1 MEKEM
6 EITDLSALVEAGDD
20 KGATQIYEVGYHL
33 IPSVSDDD
41 AETEVAPLM
50 KALKSASADVIGER
64 APLRMPLA
72 YGIDKKVD
80 GVLRTYDEAL
90 FGWVAFEC
98 APAMISDIDQAF
110 KKHPS
115 VLRHLVVKTNR
126 DTVSAVLADPSLD
139 AAMVKEPVSGAS
151 EDDSEAVVESVGADP
166 EEVTA

>member
-6 EITDLSALVEAGDD
+6 EITDLSALVDAGDD

-33 IPSVSDDD
+33 VPSVSDDD
-41 AETEVAPLM
+41 AEKEVAPLM
-50 KALKSASADVIGER
+50 KALKAASLEIIGER

-72 YGIDKKVD
+72 YDIDKKVD
-80 GVLRTYDEAL
+80 GVLRSYEEAL

-98 APAMISDIDQAF
+98 APAMIADIDQAF

-139 AAMVKEPVSGAS
+139 AAMIKEVIAEP
-151 EDDSEAVVESVGADP
+151 SEAEAEGVVESVGADP
-166 EEVTA
+166 EEATA